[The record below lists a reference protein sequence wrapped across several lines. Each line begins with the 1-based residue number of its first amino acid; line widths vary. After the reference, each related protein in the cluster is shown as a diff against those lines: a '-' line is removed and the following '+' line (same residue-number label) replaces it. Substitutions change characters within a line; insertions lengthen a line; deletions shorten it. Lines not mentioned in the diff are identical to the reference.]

1 MAYAKA
7 RDTGRFSGHRCI
19 PQIFKAR
26 IKVRGYMGNGW
37 EFNTDV
43 FLKFLEQGL
52 KSEATWGMG
61 GSLTRV
67 GRASS

>member
-1 MAYAKA
+1 
-7 RDTGRFSGHRCI
+7 
-19 PQIFKAR
+19 
-26 IKVRGYMGNGW
+26 MGNGW